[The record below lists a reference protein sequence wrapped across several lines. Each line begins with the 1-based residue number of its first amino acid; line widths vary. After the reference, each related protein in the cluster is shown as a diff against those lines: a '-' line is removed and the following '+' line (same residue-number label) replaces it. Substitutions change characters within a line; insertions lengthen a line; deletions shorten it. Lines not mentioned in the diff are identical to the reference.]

1 MCGLV
6 GMAGTLD
13 PIDVTAFKQLLF
25 VDALRG
31 DDSTGVASVDY
42 AKDIDWVKCTGT
54 ATDLIERKT
63 FDRVVTHNKCALIG
77 HNRYG
82 TMGGKTN
89 ANAHPF
95 ECDHIV
101 GAHNGT
107 ITYSSKNKLQDG
119 DTFDTDSEAIFNN
132 IAAHGVDATIPLLDG
147 AYALVYYN
155 KEEDTI
161 NLIRNDKR
169 PLFYTYDT
177 HTQTLYWASEEG
189 MLSWILT
196 RNKIDHLPII
206 DLPIDRLMTF
216 PIPNGGQVF
225 SDLTYRDLKG
235 YTPPPVVAPANGSL
249 RFPISYYS
257 RDSTGGYEDYWHENP
272 RDWSPH
278 ETMAEWKARTSPVH
292 NSTTVVNAHKNPKTN
307 SLMTYTEFYEITQ
320 NGCDWCGID
329 LEYDSDVKF
338 IVSTEGSVECFC
350 TDCSLNNSEVSLYM
364 KG

>member
-13 PIDVTAFKQLLF
+13 TIDVTVFKQLLF
-25 VDALRG
+25 VDTLRG

-42 AKDIDWVKCTGT
+42 AKNIDWVKATG
-54 ATDLIERKT
+54 AAIDLIERKT
-63 FDRVVTHNKCALIG
+63 FDRVVTQHKCVLIG

-82 TMGGKTN
+82 TMGSKTN
-89 ANAHPF
+89 GNAHPF

-107 ITYSSKNKLQDG
+107 ITYPSKNSLQDG
-119 DTFDTDSEAIFNN
+119 ATFDTDSEAIFNN
-132 IAAHGVDATIPLLDG
+132 IAIHGIEATIPKLDG

-169 PLFYTYDT
+169 TLFYTYDT
-177 HTQTLYWASEEG
+177 LTQTLYWASEEG
-189 MLSWILT
+189 MLAWILD
-196 RNKIDHLPII
+196 RNKLPYLPITA
-206 DLPIDRLMTF
+206 LPVDRLMSF
-216 PIPNGGQVF
+216 PIPNGNQAF
-225 SDLTYRDLKG
+225 SDITYMDLEG
-235 YTPPPVVAPANGSL
+235 FIPPPTLAPAYGSS
-249 RFPISYYS
+249 RFPTNYS
-257 RDSTGGYEDYWHENP
+257 NRDYTGGYYDAWEENP
-272 RDWSPH
+272 RDWSVN

-292 NSTTVVNAHKNPKTN
+292 NTTLVKTHKNPKTN
-307 SLMTYTEFYEITQ
+307 SLMTYLEFHEVTQ

-329 LEYDSDVKF
+329 LDYENDVKL
-338 IVSTEGSVECFC
+338 IVSTEGDIECFC
-350 TDCSLNNSEVSLYM
+350 ADCSMNNSEVSLYM